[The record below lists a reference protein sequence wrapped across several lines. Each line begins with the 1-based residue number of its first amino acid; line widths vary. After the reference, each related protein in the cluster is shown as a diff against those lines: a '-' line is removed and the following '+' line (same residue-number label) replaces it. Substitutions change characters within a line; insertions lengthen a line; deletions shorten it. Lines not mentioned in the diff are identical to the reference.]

1 MARAQVDAGA
11 QIVDVC
17 MDDGLIDGPAAMR
30 TFLNLMASEPEIAR
44 VPVMID
50 SSKWEVLQA
59 GLEVTQGKSVVNSIS
74 LKEGEAEFLRRAAEI
89 HRFGASAVVMLFD
102 ERGQADTF
110 ERKAEVAE
118 RAYKLLTDNGF
129 PPEDIIF
136 DPNVLAV
143 ATGIAE
149 HDGYAKAFI
158 DATRWIKEHLPHAKV
173 SGGVSNLSFA
183 FRGNNT
189 VREAMHS
196 AFLYHAIRAGMDM
209 GIVNPQML
217 KVYSQIEPE
226 LLCRV
231 EDVSGS
237 RSMPT
242 GCSRRPRRSRR
253 PPTHGVRGRS
263 ESVSPMRCSRAW
275 PTTWSRMRWRV
286 TRRWEARWP

>member
-50 SSKWEVLQA
+50 SSKWECVAQDL
-59 GLEVTQGKSVVNSIS
+59 VTQGKSVVNSIS

-118 RAYKLLTDNGF
+118 RAYKLLTDSRF
-129 PPEDIIF
+129 HAEDIIF

-173 SGGVSNLSFA
+173 SGGVYQR
-183 FRGNNT
+183 FRSPSRSSNT

-196 AFLYHAIRAGMDM
+196 TFSTTPSG
-209 GIVNPQML
+209 
-217 KVYSQIEPE
+217 PE
-226 LLCRV
+226 WTWASSTR
-231 EDVSGS
+231 
-237 RSMPT
+237 
-242 GCSRRPRRSRR
+242 
-253 PPTHGVRGRS
+253 
-263 ESVSPMRCSRAW
+263 RCSKCTARSNPNCSAA
-275 PTTWSRMRWRV
+275 SR
-286 TRRWEARWP
+286 T